1 MIGIPYNPNNCI
13 FITSQAL
20 NANQFNP
27 NVPDTGN
34 LTTHNMLWDTLN
46 QSLIWVDTKTNLIA
60 LEISGGG
67 LPFGNDTGVADAYQT
82 AIPNATLTDG
92 YVFELKILNT
102 NTGAS
107 TLQINA
113 LGILPVVDSDG
124 NAITAGTLD
133 SDSLYLLAYNSTF
146 NAYQLLGVARPTNL
160 PITLDVIPKGTGTSI
175 TDGSWSFAANDI
187 IPNVSGSNI
196 GDDTHR
202 IGTVFMASNIDYA
215 NDLVWKSAGVDY
227 MTLTTGGDLGI
238 GVVPVQKLDVL
249 GNINVGL
256 SNGYYLNNL
265 KFLSGNGLNSDS
277 IQLGRG
283 VNGTAA
289 PGDAYVAIGVF
300 SYSTE
305 SGIAIGFSSTINNG
319 TFDGIAIGRTTIVDA
334 GVIRGVALGRNSNAK
349 HNNAWAIGFNAV
361 TTQDDEFN
369 FGVVGTESKLIV
381 NGRVGIGTAIPTAR
395 LQVKGIDNTVANYAL
410 NVTDSV
416 GTRIMSSRN
425 DGITFFG
432 PRYAG
437 ISSSNIYSGGEMNF
451 VTEQLFLYEGLSGA
465 VIFEA
470 KNQPLIFN
478 TWHGTAAN
486 NEVAFAGRGAA
497 GFESFVRTYD
507 VTTTDTGFK
516 TYIGSSSLA
525 GDTNFKHC
533 FVNGN
538 VHIGYDEV
546 VNSNTTKLT
555 IRSRNALAAQNN
567 LLLQDDVLATLLK
580 VRNDGSINAPLIPTS
595 GSGSPPISSVSGDL
609 WVDTIDNTIKRV
621 P

>member
-67 LPFGNDTGVADAYQT
+67 LPFGNDTGVADAYQA

-113 LGILPVVDSDG
+113 LGVLPVVDSDG
-124 NAITAGTLD
+124 NAITAGMLD

-175 TDGSWSFAANDI
+175 TDGSWSFATNDI

-227 MTLTTGGDLGI
+227 MTLTTAGDLGI
-238 GVVPVQKLDVL
+238 GVVPIAKLHVQ
-249 GNINVGL
+249 N
-256 SNGYYLNNL
+256 
-265 KFLSGNGLNSDS
+265 
-277 IQLGRG
+277 
-283 VNGTAA
+283 T
-289 PGDAYVAIGVF
+289 
-300 SYSTE
+300 T
-305 SGIAIGFSSTINNG
+305 
-319 TFDGIAIGRTTIVDA
+319 DGIGTGIPSLYYNTTLGGILAQYVSVD
-334 GVIRGVALGRNSNAK
+334 GTKWTFTEGVALRGSFSNTGGFSQWTSSGRMTWKNMLNVSK
-349 HNNAWAIGFNAV
+349 MWM
-361 TTQDDEFN
+361 DDA
-369 FGVVGTESKLIV
+369 
-381 NGRVGIGTAIPTAR
+381 NGYIGIGGVGYFAASAQ
-395 LQVKGIDNTVANYAL
+395 LHVQGVDNTPANNTL
-410 NVTDSV
+410 LIQDGV
-416 GTRIMSSRN
+416 GSRIMSCRN

-437 ISSSNIYSGGEMNF
+437 ISSSNIFSGGEMNF
-451 VTEQLFLYEGLSGA
+451 VTEQIFLYEGLIGA
-465 VIFEA
+465 VQIEA
-470 KNQPLIFN
+470 KNQPLIFR

-507 VTTTDTGFK
+507 VDTTDTGFK
-516 TYIGSSSLA
+516 TYIGSSSAA
-525 GDTNFKHC
+525 GDTNFRHC
-533 FVNGN
+533 FVTGN

-580 VRNDGSINAPLIPTS
+580 VRNNGSINAPLIPSS
-595 GSGSPPISSVSGDL
+595 GSGSPPVSSVSGDL
-609 WVDTIDNTIKRV
+609 WVDTIDNTVKRV